1 MGFRVVGHEEIRQT
15 GSADEGRESSF
26 DQRVMDNLLHRT
38 QILNPLDS
46 GGYQFLIA
54 C

>member
-1 MGFRVVGHEEIRQT
+1 MKK
-15 GSADEGRESSF
+15 SGRRARPIKAES
-26 DQRVMDNLLHRT
+26 QRAIDNLLHRT